1 LAFALQMLDT
11 RDGRWAEITQLGIC
25 FANAGS
31 EYHVLAFA
39 GQMLDTGAWLR
50 LLSLAFAGQ
59 MLDGGEIGV
68 F

>member
-39 GQMLDTGAWLR
+39 GQMLD
-50 LLSLAFAGQ
+50 
-59 MLDGGEIGV
+59 GGEIGV